1 MCIEHFPTAFAT
13 IFHNDL
19 IFIHLLAILDTD
31 ITTVI
36 MVVVNI
42 VIYINIHIYSSI
54 YVFIHLFIQLLI
66 YFAVIFALY
75 RFIYFVFLSGR
86 SQARLIKM
94 TLNY

>member
-13 IFHNDL
+13 ISHNDL
-19 IFIHLLAILDTD
+19 KFIHLLAIVDTY

-36 MVVVNI
+36 MVVINI
-42 VIYINIHIYSSI
+42 VIYINVHIYSSI
-54 YVFIHLFIQLLI
+54 YLFIHLFIQLLI

-75 RFIYFVFLSGR
+75 RFFCFVFLSGR
-86 SQARLIKM
+86 SRARLTKM